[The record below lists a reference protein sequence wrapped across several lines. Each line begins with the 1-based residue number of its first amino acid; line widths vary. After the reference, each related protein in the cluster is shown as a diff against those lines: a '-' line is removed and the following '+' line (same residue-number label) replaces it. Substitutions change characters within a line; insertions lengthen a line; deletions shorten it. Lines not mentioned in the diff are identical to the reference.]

1 MNNFSSAP
9 RKHDNIL
16 LMVTLLLLTVGITMI
31 YSSSSVIAM
40 ERYKDGLYFL
50 KRQFFYALI
59 GLVVMMILRTTPY
72 QKFSK
77 YAYLGLFLSVV
88 CLLLLFVPHMGIKVN
103 NATRWLRIGIF
114 SFQVTELV
122 KLTIVIFLAHY
133 LSKKDIKP
141 QDFTKGFVTPLCI
154 TLVIMALIL
163 RQPDFGTAVIIG
175 MIMYAMLFLSGAKL
189 RYLAGLLALLVPLA
203 VWQVVRSD
211 YRWERFKTMLNP
223 WSDPLGTGFQI
234 IQSFI
239 SFGSGGPFGVGIG
252 DGLQKLYYLPEP
264 HTDFILS
271 IIAEEG
277 GFVAVAIVISLF
289 VIFVLRGFLIAY
301 KAPDLFGTL
310 LAGGLTLTVAVEAL
324 INIAGVMGLVP
335 VKGLVLPFVSYGG
348 SSVVMSLAAVG
359 ILMNISTYE

>member
-1 MNNFSSAP
+1 MNNFAP
-9 RKHDNIL
+9 VPKKHDSIL
-16 LMVTLLLLTVGITMI
+16 LLATLLLLIVGITMI
-31 YSSSSVIAM
+31 YSSSSIIAA
-40 ERYKDGLYFL
+40 ERFRDGLYFL
-50 KRQFFYALI
+50 KRQFIYVII
-59 GLVVMMILRTTPY
+59 GLLGMMILRKIPY
-72 QKFSK
+72 HRFRK
-77 YAYLGLFLSVV
+77 YAYHGLFLSVI
-88 CLLLLFVPHMGIKVN
+88 CLLLLFVPHLGVKVN
-103 NATRWLRIGIF
+103 NATRWLRVGIF
-114 SFQVTELV
+114 TFQVAEFV
-122 KLTIVIFLAHY
+122 KITIVIFLAHY

-141 QDFTKGFVTPLCI
+141 QDLNMGFFVPICI
-154 TLVIMALIL
+154 TLPVMGLIL

-175 MIMYAMLFLSGAKL
+175 MIMFSMLFLSGARL
-189 RYLAGLLALLVPLA
+189 RYLTCLFALLVPLA

-271 IIAEEG
+271 VIAEEG

-310 LAGGLTLTVAVEAL
+310 LAAGLTMTIAVEAL

-335 VKGLVLPFVSYGG
+335 VKGLALPFVSYGG

-359 ILMNISTYE
+359 ILMNISTYR